1 MKTLTVLDR
10 LIRKYR
16 HNSKWVSIFKLA
28 KEFIHTHNV
37 VPLQQYLCDTGSN
50 IVVDGILGKN
60 TINNMLGR
68 EYEDLSSLY
77 HTLPKGPTDANSIL
91 KTKILNYLADAEGRH
106 LHWNA
111 TERGFTTM
119 YGIYSKKH
127 KRSKPIQYIR
137 RRAKELGFRSITRR
151 NIRRLDKAL
160 TAKDRTILTNLIYDF
175 YVKTMFLTDI
185 IPLVSTATYL
195 TYFSLAVHGG
205 KARGVKALKSSLH
218 LPLTKRWTADDTYE
232 LNTTGMSDIDINN
245 GMLVYM
251 QSYYDYLIRNNPAKY
266 GIYARG
272 WTNRLKKLRRVAE
285 YV

>member
-1 MKTLTVLDR
+1 MKTLAVLDR
-10 LIRKYR
+10 LIRKYS
-16 HNSKWVSIFKLA
+16 HNSEWVSIFRLA
-28 KEFIHTHNV
+28 KEFIHTNNV
-37 VPLQQYLCDTGSN
+37 VPLQQYLYDTGST
-50 IVVDGILGKN
+50 IVVDGILGNK

-68 EYEDLSSLY
+68 EYEDLSSFY
-77 HTLPKGPTDANSIL
+77 YSLPKSTTGVDSTL
-91 KTKILNYLADAEGRH
+91 KTKILDYLADAEGRH

-111 TERGFTTM
+111 TESGFTTM

-160 TAKDRTILTNLIYDF
+160 TTEDRTILTNLIYDY

-185 IPLVSTATYL
+185 IPLVSTDTYL